1 MLVGLGVGLAVGN
14 EVLPVVVVLTEV
26 LLVEVEVATVAV
38 VVVVT
43 GARPSHLQR
52 TGDTLHWSEEYYE

>member
-1 MLVGLGVGLAVGN
+1 MVVVEGV
-14 EVLPVVVVLTEV
+14 VLLVVVV
-26 LLVEVEVATVAV
+26 EVAAVAV